1 MESLLSLHPSKI
13 FAASRFAGKGVQVE
27 RVEHRLVPLNKPVF
41 LGPISIAVLVLTIFI
56 FLNFAHPSDLGAVN
70 SPPTA
75 IFTAHPNSG
84 EAALNVSFDARASKG
99 REGETLI
106 KYDWAFGDDHTGS
119 GEIIDHKFISAGK
132 YIVTLTVTDSGGAKG
147 TATATIS
154 VREPIPTSELKDKI
168 EKLSDRVEAGRKPEM
183 VRPNKE
189 VEFLFD
195 SVIGDSYSPED
206 DSADFRFQKN
216 PIVKFWEPRI
226 IYRIRPPT
234 KVRYKSPL
242 ADNLPKIDDGL
253 IEDAKAKENIQEK
266 VQHIVDNVRKQLYEL
281 SKESELFR
289 ERDAEAIVESFQDKL
304 SNFLEDPKNLGKVL
318 TTEIVS
324 SYLEKAADGTCPDYK
339 IEKEAELS
347 DNQAMDYKMRA
358 VEEVLGLD
366 NEDKNI
372 VERIKRAHEA
382 IKNYEWAHDYLRFG
396 VMVNHI
402 PGIKANAISIV
413 LSAYPS
419 YHRFMPGN
427 WDLSRR
433 ISVFIA
439 AGTASTEGGEWETT
453 GFVYSYGLGIDLVKG
468 VGLAF
473 GGSTYTTRE
482 VGTEDYKAEST
493 ISLGIFLSSELWKEL
508 FGK

>member
-1 MESLLSLHPSKI
+1 MESLLSLQPGKI
-13 FAASRFAGKGVQVE
+13 FAASRFARKGVQVKK
-27 RVEHRLVPLNKPVF
+27 VKYRLIPLNKPMF

-56 FLNFAHPSDLGAVN
+56 IFDSCYADEVN
-70 SPPTA
+70 
-75 IFTAHPNSG
+75 
-84 EAALNVSFDARASKG
+84 
-99 REGETLI
+99 
-106 KYDWAFGDDHTGS
+106 
-119 GEIIDHKFISAGK
+119 
-132 YIVTLTVTDSGGAKG
+132 
-147 TATATIS
+147 
-154 VREPIPTSELKDKI
+154 ELKKKFQ
-168 EKLSDRVEAGRKPEM
+168 ELSDRVEAGRKPEM

-195 SVIGDSYSPED
+195 SVIGDSYSPKEE
-206 DSADFRFQKN
+206 DSADFRFQMG
-216 PIVKFWEPRI
+216 PIVKFWEPTI

-242 ADNLPKIDDGL
+242 ADNLPKIDHGL
-253 IEDAKAKENIQEK
+253 IEDAKGKENTQK
-266 VQHIVDNVRKQLYEL
+266 TVQHIVDNVRKELYEL
-281 SKESELFR
+281 SKKSELFR
-289 ERDAEAIVESFQDKL
+289 ERDAEAIVKCFEDEL
-304 SNFLEDPKNLGKVL
+304 SNFLKDTKNSGKVL
-318 TTEIVS
+318 TAEIVS
-324 SYLEKAADGTCPDYK
+324 CYLVKATDKTCPNCE
-339 IEKEAELS
+339 IEKEAALS